1 MAWAK
6 VMKMAVFGAEI
17 SPKPMIE
24 KEICEIKHRI
34 LHGDEIFHNPPIS
47 QLQSAHRVCQQ
58 LFAGHA
64 FGVCTGA
71 K

>member
-1 MAWAK
+1 
-6 VMKMAVFGAEI
+6 MKMAAFCTEI
-17 SPKPMIE
+17 WQKAMIA